1 VEKNKTKFSI
11 RYKFL
16 AVTSLLLTSCVALYL
31 YLAATIFKTDK
42 QELVFDLNRSMVT
55 NISSELETQFASLSD
70 KVELFAMMGFQKN
83 LKRELI
89 ETILEKNREVVFVSF
104 WKQTEASTESNTF
117 DKTYLQADFLKTYGL
132 DKTYFTEKLFTE
144 RKLNLKVM
152 LGQGEDIWNA
162 TLPNGPPLFGYARSV
177 LIEDEKGRPI
187 DRVAVV
193 AFVNAEKILKT
204 ISSVELSQIYIVSKD
219 GEILVHRD
227 PLKMSQMAKASQS
240 LIYQNALESPLKTG
254 VVQTQNEKEEVLGA
268 FSKIAGGKVFIL
280 AESSGSKAFAVVRDL
295 IRRSLIFSLI
305 ILTVAFMAAVLFSKS
320 LTRPLESLTAAMN
333 RVSEGDLDTQI
344 HLKTRDEIEFLA
356 NSFNSMIEDLKE
368 SRQELEAINLDLE
381 NKVKERT
388 FQLEKQNQAIKEA
401 QEALLKTTRLAAV
414 GEIAGRAAHEVLN
427 PLTSLMTRLENVQ
440 KRLGDQKKSQLQ
452 FFEEIRKAWETDH
465 KEGGFEL
472 LIKNWA
478 KPSTVQPGMNLWQE
492 DIGNLAATSDA
503 WKVEIDGLL
512 KDSQFLMNE
521 SQRIS
526 KIVGSMRSLSV
537 VRTTHET
544 ESVMDLLTKCHDIMA
559 DLMDRYLIKFEV
571 DAVHPLVKVRID
583 RDEFIQSITNLLRNS
598 QQAVAAAQLERG
610 DHRGYIRIRTEFLE
624 SGGLLLLLED
634 NGVGISSED
643 KDKLFET
650 QFSTKS
656 RDEGTGLGL
665 SITRRF
671 LRAAGGDIELQES
684 EPYVRTVFRI
694 QLPIVQAQE
703 VAA

>member
-1 VEKNKTKFSI
+1 M
-11 RYKFL
+11 
-16 AVTSLLLTSCVALYL
+16 TSLLLTSCVALYL